1 MGVLDKEEV
10 SNYLSMN
17 RDVSVARKLE
27 KVALDALGTVLAKLD
42 LVYSTPILREVSY
55 EIDRIKEKVEIVSA
69 VTSRLN
75 KHLLLIRDKFSQEIA
90 SSFVIQVTDNILDLF
105 YWIRMDFHTMDDIE
119 RRINQGLSHTY
130 NELELI
136 QEAEEEIEET
146 EDIERVKI
154 LSVVLEVLKATLSAD
169 KALMNIIHVSLRAS
183 REFAIRKIDSVVQD

>member
-1 MGVLDKEEV
+1 MLDKEEV
-10 SNYLSMN
+10 FNYLSMN

-75 KHLLLIRDKFSQEIA
+75 RHLLLIRDKFSQEIA